1 MVSLCNSVNFWEF
14 GVIDSYD
21 KLSFLRSRSAIF
33 TPGTDPS
40 TYVHVFITCLSDNSG
55 QSRDIINV
63 VLLELYMN

>member
-40 TYVHVFITCLSDNSG
+40 TYVHAHVTRLCDDSG
-55 QSRDIINV
+55 PSRDVING
-63 VLLELYMN
+63 VLREL